1 MKVFSLFLR
10 QLVAGAVLLAAS
22 ATASVDVLRDYLWTN
37 RVIITFSTSESTP
50 ERLLLIKQ
58 IAQYPCEFRK
68 RDLVH
73 IDLISGS
80 VDYQSLSQRFAMEG
94 KDFKLVLI
102 GKDGKIKLQATAVAL
117 EDIFALIDTMPM
129 RKKEMRGEKCQ

>member
-1 MKVFSLFLR
+1 M
-10 QLVAGAVLLAAS
+10 AGAVLLAAS

-37 RVIITFSTSESTP
+37 RVIVTFSANESAP
-50 ERLLLIKQ
+50 ERRLLLKQ
-58 IAQYPCEFRK
+58 IAQHPCEFRK

-94 KDFKLVLI
+94 RISSLSSSARMAK
-102 GKDGKIKLQATAVAL
+102 
-117 EDIFALIDTMPM
+117 
-129 RKKEMRGEKCQ
+129 

>member
-22 ATASVDVLRDYLWTN
+22 ATASVDLLRDYLWTN
-37 RVIITFSTSESTP
+37 RVIITFSTNESTP

>member
-10 QLVAGAVLLAAS
+10 QLVAGTVLLAAS

-37 RVIITFSTSESTP
+37 RVIVTFSANETAP
-50 ERLLLIKQ
+50 ERLLLLRQ
-58 IAQYPCEFRK
+58 IAQHPCEFRK

-80 VDYQSLSQRFAMEG
+80 VDYQSLSQRFAMDG

-102 GKDGKIKLQATAVAL
+102 GKDGKIKLHTTAVSL

>member
-1 MKVFSLFLR
+1 M
-10 QLVAGAVLLAAS
+10 AGAVLLAAS

-37 RVIITFSTSESTP
+37 RVIVTFSANESAP
-50 ERLLLIKQ
+50 ERRLLLKQ

-73 IDLISGS
+73 IDLIFGS
-80 VDYQSLSQRFAMEG
+80 ADYQSLSQRFAIDG

-102 GKDGKIKLQATAVAL
+102 GKDGKIKLHTTAVSL

>member
-102 GKDGKIKLQATAVAL
+102 GKDGKIKLLTTAVAL

>member
-1 MKVFSLFLR
+1 M
-10 QLVAGAVLLAAS
+10 AGAVLLAAT

-37 RVIITFSTSESTP
+37 RVIVTFSTNESTP

>member
-1 MKVFSLFLR
+1 
-10 QLVAGAVLLAAS
+10 
-22 ATASVDVLRDYLWTN
+22 VDVLRDYLWTN

>member
-1 MKVFSLFLR
+1 M
-10 QLVAGAVLLAAS
+10 AGAVLLAAS

-37 RVIITFSTSESTP
+37 RVIVTFSTNESTP
-50 ERLLLIKQ
+50 ERRLLIKQ